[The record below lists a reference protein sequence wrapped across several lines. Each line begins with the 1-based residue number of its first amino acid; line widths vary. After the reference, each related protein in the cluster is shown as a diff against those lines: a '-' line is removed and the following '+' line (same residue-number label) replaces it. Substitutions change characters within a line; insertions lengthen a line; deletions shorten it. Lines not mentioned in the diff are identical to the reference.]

1 MIKNHICDAKKSVIT
16 NNHICNAKDS
26 VTDKE
31 AIHGQKRS
39 SRGVLGENYFENM
52 LQMYRRTPIPRIYQ
66 ANVWLNLI
74 FIKPLQTG
82 TPSWWH
88 CIFQHYLA
96 VFLILFFWKLASI
109 TYRFK
114 WVLVYISKLKNIYR
128 INFIRRTLSFNENLT
143 YLYLLAVQLV

>member
-52 LQMYRRTPIPRIYQ
+52 LQMYRRTHMRS
-66 ANVWLNLI
+66 V
-74 FIKPLQTG
+74 
-82 TPSWWH
+82 
-88 CIFQHYLA
+88 
-96 VFLILFFWKLASI
+96 
-109 TYRFK
+109 
-114 WVLVYISKLKNIYR
+114 ISH
-128 INFIRRTLSFNENLT
+128 
-143 YLYLLAVQLV
+143 